1 MNRESHME
9 SLLKSTRLIKRAYW
23 LIYLRWVAIV
33 TLVAATFVASRL
45 MGVSLEV
52 SVLYGLSLLLLAY
65 NLALHELL
73 RYWTRDDKEPSPARI
88 GGILSF
94 QISADL
100 LILAT
105 ILHFSGGIENPFSF
119 FFVFHM
125 IIASILRPRRESYLQ
140 ATLAVAL
147 FGGVIVLE
155 GLGVL
160 RHYDLAG
167 FAGHGL
173 YNDGT
178 FVLGFLFVF
187 TVTLYLVVYM
197 TTSISVQLRTQQAD
211 LEKANVRLQEQ
222 DKVKNEYVLRVTH
235 DIKGHLA
242 AIESCIEVVANGM
255 LGPLNDKQKDMVER
269 AYRRTMK
276 CMAFITALLKL
287 TRMKLSGRLEMEHF
301 SLRTCL
307 LNSLASVQ
315 SRAQAKSITLH
326 HEIDPAVDEV
336 RGEAVLI
343 EETITNRLFNAVKY
357 TPEGGKAAVE
367 VRQDGSFVC
376 VKITDTGIGIPPAE
390 LPRIFEEF
398 YRAENARAVERDG
411 TGLGLAFAK
420 QVVERHGGQIWAENN
435 PGGGT
440 TFAFTLPL
448 DVTPPADPQS
458 GAVPPRTVSVEGP
471 RVTKE
476 N

>member
-1 MNRESHME
+1 ME
-9 SLLKSTRLIKRAYW
+9 SLLKSTRLVQRAYW

-33 TLVAATFVASRL
+33 TLAVATFVASKL
-45 MGVSLEV
+45 MGVTLAV
-52 SVLYGLSLLLLAY
+52 STLYGFSLLLVAY
-65 NLALHELL
+65 NLALYELL
-73 RYWTRDDKEPSPARI
+73 RYWTRDNREPSPTRI

-105 ILHFSGGIENPFSF
+105 ILHFSGGIENPFAF

-125 IIASILRPRRESYLQ
+125 IIASILRPRLESYLQ
-140 ATLAVAL
+140 ATLAVVL
-147 FGGVIVLE
+147 FGGLIFLE
-155 GLGVL
+155 QTGAL
-160 RHYDLAG
+160 RHYDLVG

-173 YNDGT
+173 YASNS

-197 TTSISVQLRTQQAD
+197 TTSISEQLRTQQGD
-211 LEKANVRLQEQ
+211 LEKANARLREQ

-242 AIESCIEVVANGM
+242 AIESCVEVVANGM

-269 AYRRTMK
+269 AYRRTTK

-287 TRMKLSGRLEMEHF
+287 TRMKLSGRLDMERF

-315 SRAQAKSITLH
+315 SRAQEKSITLQ

-343 EETITNRLFNAVKY
+343 EETLTNMLFNAVKY
-357 TPEGGKAAVE
+357 TPDGGKAAVE
-367 VRQDGSFVC
+367 VKQDGSFVC
-376 VKITDTGIGIPPAE
+376 VKITDTGIGIPEAE

-420 QVVERHGGQIWAENN
+420 QVIERHGGRIWAENN
-435 PGGGT
+435 PGGGSM
-440 TFAFTLPL
+440 FAFTLPL
-448 DVTPPADPQS
+448 EPARPL
-458 GAVPPRTVSVEGP
+458 V
-471 RVTKE
+471 
-476 N
+476 